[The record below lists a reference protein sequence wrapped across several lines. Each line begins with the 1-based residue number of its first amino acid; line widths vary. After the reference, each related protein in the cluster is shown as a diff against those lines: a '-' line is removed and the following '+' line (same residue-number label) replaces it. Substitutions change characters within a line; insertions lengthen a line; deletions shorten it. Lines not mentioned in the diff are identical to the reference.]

1 MFYAIIASCYMKV
14 GQNINFTKT
23 KTRRCINNDFVYSPL
38 NHSTTEKKVYRALNA
53 QQHFM
58 NRKELKL
65 SIFYQYVIA
74 LKPFHTVASACV
86 QKQVE
91 LVLGLRI
98 LTLFCSFACVLCF
111 NF

>member
-1 MFYAIIASCYMKV
+1 MTLYI
-14 GQNINFTKT
+14 
-23 KTRRCINNDFVYSPL
+23 YSPL
-38 NHSTTEKKVYRALNA
+38 NQSTTEKKVYRALNA

-58 NRKELKL
+58 NRKELFFI
-65 SIFYQYVIA
+65 SILFEYFIA
-74 LKPFHTVASACV
+74 LKAFHTVTSACV

-91 LVLGLRI
+91 HVLGLRI